1 MKVLLPLV
9 GLAALLASCSGRNN
23 DAATTAPATTATSTA
38 PATTAGA
45 AADVASLD
53 QQFVSAWNSKDA
65 AKVASML
72 GDDVQFLQGETHFSG
87 KSEVTNKWV
96 TPTISTIS
104 NLKTNT
110 VSSSNSDALA
120 YEAGTFSV
128 DVLPTGNERTTGEGQ
143 GNYIFVW
150 KKASD
155 GTWKLNLAQ
164 LEDLPVQAK

>member
-1 MKVLLPLV
+1 MKAYLPILCV
-9 GLAALLASCSGRNN
+9 AALLASCSGKNN
-23 DAATTAPATTATSTA
+23 DAATTALGAPAAATSTDI
-38 PATTAGA
+38 P
-45 AADVASLD
+45 ADVASLD
-53 QQFVSAWNSKDA
+53 QQFISAWNSKDA

-87 KSEVTNKWV
+87 KSDVTNKWV
-96 TPTISTIS
+96 TPTINTIS

-128 DVLPTGNERTTGEGQ
+128 DVLPTAAEKTTGEGQ

-150 KKASD
+150 KKAGD
-155 GTWKLNLAQ
+155 GTWKLSLAQ
-164 LEDLPVQAK
+164 LEDLPVQTK